1 MVIGLQV
8 TKASRDMGGGG
19 QVGAAVGRELRPG
32 GLVSLYGIGRLS
44 IGIGGGGVLSPTL
57 VRVPTYTGKSGK

>member
-1 MVIGLQV
+1 MVIDLQV

-44 IGIGGGGVLSPTL
+44 IGGLLSPIYSSQSSH
-57 VRVPTYTGKSGK
+57 RY